1 MSRKLSTYLG
11 LPVHIKNSI
20 LEHMPLSS
28 LWIISESGRF
38 CLLFFSFLF
47 RLERTYLSRDLG
59 CIKI

>member
-28 LWIISESGRF
+28 LWIISKSGR
-38 CLLFFSFLF
+38 S
-47 RLERTYLSRDLG
+47 RTYLSRDLG